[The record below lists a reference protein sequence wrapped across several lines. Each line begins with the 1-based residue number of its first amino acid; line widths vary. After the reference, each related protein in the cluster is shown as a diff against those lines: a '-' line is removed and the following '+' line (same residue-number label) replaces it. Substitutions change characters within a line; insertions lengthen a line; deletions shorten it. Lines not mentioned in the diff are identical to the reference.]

1 MFSTLYN
8 IIWLLFNLVWFA
20 LWTLKVI
27 WKLGLIVYFCYG
39 ALNLT
44 FLIHKLCK
52 YVAEEH
58 QKHRNHHNHHLYS
71 EKHDNHHR
79 SSDHAMVRDTPSHGS
94 LLDTASIYSDFSSR
108 RSSEEFVVTSW
119 DSCQVRTHH
128 GIMGRRFQDGGLL
141 RYRKWVPQQLGDV
154 IVVTNSPPIG
164 HMRSQL
170 TNHQVGI
177 V

>member
-39 ALNLT
+39 ALNLV

-58 QKHRNHHNHHLYS
+58 HNQRSQLRYS

-79 SSDHAMVRDTPSHGS
+79 SSDQAMERDTPGQGS
-94 LLDTASIYSDFSSR
+94 LLDTASVYSDFSSR

-119 DSCQVRTHH
+119 DSCQVRTHEQTLKYLF
-128 GIMGRRFQDGGLL
+128 IIQV
-141 RYRKWVPQQLGDV
+141 YREKCAVCRMK
-154 IVVTNSPPIG
+154 NS
-164 HMRSQL
+164 
-170 TNHQVGI
+170 
-177 V
+177 